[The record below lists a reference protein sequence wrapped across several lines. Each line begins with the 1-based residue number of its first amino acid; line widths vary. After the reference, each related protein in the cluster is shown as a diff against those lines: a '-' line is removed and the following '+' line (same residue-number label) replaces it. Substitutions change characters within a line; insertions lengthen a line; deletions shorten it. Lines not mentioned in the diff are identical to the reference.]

1 MAIMITVKTTPNRFG
16 ISLQGDY
23 QDLNALYDSISRYL
37 DFYMAN
43 NEFYPYHEYEYL
55 LSLNYDIR
63 HAYMGTRDVAI
74 KENNASEVGLIAE
87 NIFHISDQGKT
98 DFSNIRRK
106 FKNGNLYF
114 GVDILY
120 PLVFHY
126 LVNMREITY
135 EDPYTDWFNN
145 LPDHME
151 DYNMIH
157 ANKDRAMILHFIS
170 LLWENVEDLL
180 GSELALEIM
189 EYYESSKEFV
199 LAPSLYTDALI
210 HWQLA
215 NFGSLSEDNKRH
227 FLLMSLYEIIDAEAL
242 LQHPDEYRQEYFH
255 YKEASQSIKKNRGP
269 AFPDKNTFYQL
280 LDELTST
287 GEPLY
292 HSVFD
297 EFLNTQYGVIKDESP
312 EL

>member
-1 MAIMITVKTTPNRFG
+1 MITVKTTPNRFG

-23 QDLNALYDSISRYL
+23 QDLNTLYDSISRYL

-126 LVNMREITY
+126 LVNMSEITY

-189 EYYESSKEFV
+189 EYYESSEEFV
-199 LAPSLYTDALI
+199 LAPSLYTDALV

-215 NFGSLSEDNKRH
+215 NFGALSEDNKRH

-242 LQHPDEYRQEYFH
+242 LQHPDEYRQAYNH
-255 YKEASQSIKKNRGP
+255 YKEASKSIKKNRGP

-312 EL
+312 EM